1 MRFAHYLQ
9 THIYLNDHMKH
20 SLALF
25 TFFLLPAWL
34 CAQTYP
40 AKPVKLV
47 VPFPAGGATDILGRA
62 VAQKMGEKLGQSI
75 VVENRPGA
83 GGTIG
88 SDQVAKSAP
97 DGYTLLIATS
107 STHSIGP
114 QLSAKIPYNAQTD
127 FTPIGHVC
135 NSPNVLMVPAS
146 LGVAS
151 TREFIALAKSKPG
164 ALNYGSSGN
173 GTIVNLT
180 GELFKSQ
187 AGVFIT
193 HIPYRGTALVIPD
206 MKAGQIHMLFD
217 SVVSAQPH
225 LQDGR
230 LKVLGI
236 TSAKRSPLLPD
247 VPTVIETLP
256 GFTSNTWFGLY
267 GPKGLPAEITARM
280 NQALNAALQDKD
292 LVERLAK
299 LGAEP
304 GGGSPEAFAKL
315 VSEDSATW
323 GKLIRE
329 RKITA
334 DQ

>member
-1 MRFAHYLQ
+1 VKRPLLAS
-9 THIYLNDHMKH
+9 I
-20 SLALF
+20 ALF
-25 TFFLLPAWL
+25 CAAFTAG
-34 CAQTYP
+34 AQTYP
-40 AKPVKLV
+40 AKPIKLV

-62 VAQKMGEKLGQSI
+62 VAQKMGEKLGQSV

-114 QLSAKIPYNAQTD
+114 QLNAKMPYNAQTD
-127 FTPIGHVC
+127 FAPIGHVG
-135 NSPNVLMVPAS
+135 NSPNLLMVPAS
-146 LGVAS
+146 LGVNS

-180 GELFKSQ
+180 SELFKSQ

-193 HIPYRGTALVIPD
+193 HIPYRGTALVVPD
-206 MKAGQIHMLFD
+206 MKAGQIHLLFD

-230 LKVLGI
+230 LKILGI

-247 VPTVIETLP
+247 VPTVSEALP
-256 GFTSNTWFGLY
+256 GFVSNTWFGLY
-267 GPKGLPAEITARM
+267 GPKGLPAEITARL

-304 GGGSPEAFAKL
+304 GGGTPEAFAKL
-315 VSEDSATW
+315 VSDDSATW

>member
-1 MRFAHYLQ
+1 
-9 THIYLNDHMKH
+9 MKIR
-20 SLALF
+20 SLLAAALLCTAPALF
-25 TFFLLPAWL
+25 
-34 CAQTYP
+34 AQTYP
-40 AKPVKLV
+40 TKPIKLV

-62 VAQKMGEKLGQSI
+62 VAQKMADKLGQSV

-88 SDQVAKSAP
+88 ADQVAKSAA

-114 QLSAKIPYNAQTD
+114 QLNAKIPYNAQTD
-127 FTPIGHVC
+127 FTPVGHVA
-135 NSPNVLMVPAS
+135 NSPNLLLVPAS
-146 LGVAS
+146 LNVNT
-151 TREFIALAKSKPG
+151 TREFVALAKSKPG

-173 GTIVNLT
+173 GTIVSLT
-180 GELFKSQ
+180 AELFKAQ
-187 AGVFIT
+187 AGLFIT

-206 MKAGQIHMLFD
+206 LKAGQIHLLFD

-247 VPTVIETLP
+247 VPTVAEALP
-256 GFTSNTWFGLY
+256 GFASNTWFGLY
-267 GPKGLPAEITARM
+267 GPKGLPQEVTTRI
-280 NQALNAALQDKD
+280 NQALNATLQDKE

-304 GGGSPEAFAKL
+304 GGGTPEAFAKL
-315 VSEDSATW
+315 VADDAATW